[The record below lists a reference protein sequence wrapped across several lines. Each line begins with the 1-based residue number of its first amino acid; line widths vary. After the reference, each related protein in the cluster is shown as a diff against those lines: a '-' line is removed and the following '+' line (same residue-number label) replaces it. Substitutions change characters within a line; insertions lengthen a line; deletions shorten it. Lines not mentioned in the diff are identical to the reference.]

1 MAKITKEEVLK
12 IAAISH
18 IKLYEEEIEPLIKQL
33 ERVLSYA
40 ERVNDLAATN
50 VEEVSNK
57 AVNMW
62 REDVCVPTNPEPLLA
77 QAPETEEHYF
87 VVPRILENN

>member
-1 MAKITKEEVLK
+1 MAKISREEVLR

-33 ERVLSYA
+33 ESVLSYA
-40 ERVNDLAATN
+40 ECVNGIAAQ

-57 AVNMW
+57 AINVW
-62 REDVCVPTNPEPLLA
+62 RQDVCVPTDPEPLLA
-77 QAPETEEHYF
+77 QAPEIEEHYF